1 MQIKE
6 MEYVKTNLP
15 EHWKPYYIF
24 KIIVGID
31 VVGKIVLREGDLEE
45 RYYDGHIGFTI
56 DPQYGGHNYAFQAT
70 LLVLEIA
77 KDKGF
82 KDIIITCSPN
92 NIASKKTIQ
101 KLPIN
106 YIETKTIHKELA
118 RYVEQGEKIKEI
130 YHISL

>member
-1 MQIKE
+1 MA
-6 MEYVKTNLP
+6 YVKTNLP

-24 KIIVGID
+24 EIIVGKD

-56 DPQYGGHNYAFQAT
+56 DPQYQGHNYAFQAT
-70 LLVLEIA
+70 ILVLEIA
-77 KDKGF
+77 KNKGF

-101 KLPIN
+101 KLPFK
-106 YIETKTIHKELA
+106 YIETKIIPKALA

>member
-1 MQIKE
+1 

-24 KIIVGID
+24 KITVGID
-31 VVGKIVLREGDLEE
+31 VFGKIVLREGDLEE

-106 YIETKTIHKELA
+106 YIETKTIPKELA
-118 RYVEQGEKIKEI
+118 RYVEQGERIKEI